1 MLGEKNERQSSVS
14 CDTTDGGDPITLC
27 FTRIATDIKTHCPGS
42 STPTFYLTTIGDIMS
57 RLSNSN
63 HCDERFKKLVR
74 DVRDRAHKLND
85 ELDDE
90 KHQNSD
96 CGDGHVQS
104 DSVPELED
112 AKAKFRHY
120 LDMLDAIE

>member
-90 KHQNSD
+90 KKIRILIVMQMTY
-96 CGDGHVQS
+96 VQICV
-104 DSVPELED
+104 VPIM
-112 AKAKFRHY
+112 AWGRG
-120 LDMLDAIE
+120 IQS